1 VNGSRGYSGSLA
13 GFPAAIF
20 RAEPDVNR
28 TGRFLDFGGVC
39 RGERRPPD
47 FPHPREFLRAWTR
60 TVLCFP
66 QVSSAS
72 SGGISIAETGG
83 RLPPAIHGATMTE
96 EHGTLMGWT
105 RLIQAEY
112 LEMPGLNLTKPQVR
126 RLWGLDPQTCDVV
139 LDTLVATAVLKKTPH
154 QTYSL
159 VR

>member
-1 VNGSRGYSGSLA
+1 
-13 GFPAAIF
+13 
-20 RAEPDVNR
+20 
-28 TGRFLDFGGVC
+28 
-39 RGERRPPD
+39 
-47 FPHPREFLRAWTR
+47 
-60 TVLCFP
+60 
-66 QVSSAS
+66 
-72 SGGISIAETGG
+72 
-83 RLPPAIHGATMTE
+83 MTE
-96 EHGTLMGWT
+96 EHGTLMDWT